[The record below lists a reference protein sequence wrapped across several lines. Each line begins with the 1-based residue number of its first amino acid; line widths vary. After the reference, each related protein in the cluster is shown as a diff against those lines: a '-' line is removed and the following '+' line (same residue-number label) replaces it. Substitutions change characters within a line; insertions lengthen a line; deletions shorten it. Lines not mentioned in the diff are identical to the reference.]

1 MSRARVLLGIL
12 LLLCPVAA
20 AMAAGP
26 IQVQIEGFDEETEAD
41 RLNNVRQQ
49 LSLHR
54 FRDEEMSEARIR
66 RLHARAPDEIRQA
79 LRPFGHY
86 QVEVDRRLERTA
98 EGWRAHYHIDPGPRV
113 QLVRVDI
120 RVEGE
125 GSEDPVFRN
134 TLEGLPLRENQPL
147 LHQHYDQSRTRLQEI
162 ASRRGYLDAEITE
175 RRLRVDP
182 ELGTAEATIVMETG
196 PRYRFGHVH
205 FKQDILDESF
215 LRRYQGFKAGEPF
228 DADRLLGLQ
237 FGLGDSEYFDYVD
250 IRPRRDLATEDLWIP
265 IEVEMSPR
273 AKHRYQAGIGYG
285 TDTGP
290 RVSARWDNRR
300 INNRGHRGVLD
311 TYYSSIRR
319 SADLRYII
327 PLERPTQERL
337 TGNLTATR
345 EDLGDI
351 DSRLLQVGVSRTTLE
366 GAYQRTTF
374 LRAERE
380 RSIFNRDQEELSE
393 LLIPGVMWS
402 RTRADD
408 PLHAR
413 RGRSG
418 SLELR
423 GAREEVFF
431 TDTSFARAHL
441 RLRQILP
448 LGERNR
454 LLMRGE
460 LGAVV
465 SEQVENLPA
474 SQRFFTGGD
483 QSVRGFSY
491 QAIGPRDDEGRRVGG
506 RYLVVG
512 SAEVDRRIRG
522 DWFGAVFVDTGNAM
536 NSLGEEL
543 KRSAGLGVRWA
554 SPIGMVRVDLARPF
568 DRDDGNYRLHLTVGP
583 DL

>member
-1 MSRARVLLGIL
+1 MTRVRPLLALIL
-12 LLLCPVAA
+12 LACLAPA
-20 AMAAGP
+20 AMAQDE
-26 IQVQIEGFDEETEAD
+26 IEVVIEGFDEETEAD

-54 FRDEEMSEARIR
+54 YRDEEMSEARIR
-66 RLHARAPDEIRQA
+66 RLHTRAPEEIRQA

-86 QVEVDRRLERTA
+86 QVEVARELKRT
-98 EGWRAHYHIDPGPRV
+98 EDGWQAIYRITPGPRV
-113 QLVRVDI
+113 QVTRVDI

-125 GSEDPVFRN
+125 GEEDPVFQGALDR
-134 TLEGLPLRENQPL
+134 LPLRENEPL
-147 LHQHYDQSRTRLQEI
+147 NHQHYEQSRTRLQEI

-182 ELGTAEATIVMETG
+182 ELGTAEATIVMDSG
-196 PRYRFGHVH
+196 PRYRFGHVY

-215 LRRYQGFKAGEPF
+215 LQRYQGFKSGEPF

-237 FGLGDSEYFDYVD
+237 YGLGDSEYFDYVD
-250 IRPRRDLATEDLWIP
+250 IRPRRDLVSEDRWIP
-265 IEVEMSPR
+265 IEVETSPR

-300 INNRGHRGVLD
+300 INRRGHRGVVD

-319 SADLRYII
+319 SADIRYII
-327 PLERPTQERL
+327 PLARPTQERL
-337 TGNLTATR
+337 TGQLTATR

-380 RSIFNRDQEELSE
+380 RSIFNRDREELSE

-408 PLHAR
+408 PMLAR

-454 LLMRGE
+454 LLLRGE
-460 LGAVV
+460 LGGVMSDEV
-465 SEQVENLPA
+465 DQLPA

-483 QSVRGFSY
+483 QSVRGFGY
-491 QAIGPRDDEGRRVGG
+491 QSISPRDEEGRRIGG

-512 SAEVDRRIRG
+512 TAEVDRRIRG
-522 DWFGAVFVDTGNAM
+522 QWYGAVFLDSGNAM

-543 KRSAGLGVRWA
+543 KRSAGVGIRWA

-568 DRDDGNYRLHLTVGP
+568 EREDGNYRLHLTVGP